1 MSTYITAI
9 VAGPYEGTTA
19 TLTSSDGRTI
29 DLGVYARASIV
40 EHLDASKQ
48 ERTITFDSYEEFER
62 SQHACLIGV
71 ADYYPVQ
78 KLTYKGHDLDRV
90 IVGDTNQAGMLRT
103 FKFFV

>member
-40 EHLDASKQ
+40 EHLDADEIIEITRQGFEFFEGAYGIAYPFTKYDQ
-48 ERTITFDSYEEFER
+48 IFVPEYNAALWRTP
-62 SQHACLIGV
+62 A
-71 ADYYPVQ
+71 A
-78 KLTYKGHDLDRV
+78 
-90 IVGDTNQAGMLRT
+90 
-103 FKFFV
+103 